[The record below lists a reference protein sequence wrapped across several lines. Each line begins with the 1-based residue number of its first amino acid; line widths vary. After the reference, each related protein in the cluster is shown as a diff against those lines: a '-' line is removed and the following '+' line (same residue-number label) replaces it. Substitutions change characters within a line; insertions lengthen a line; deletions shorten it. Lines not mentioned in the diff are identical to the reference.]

1 MKKTT
6 LIFLTTSLAL
16 ASLGYYFYQKQ
27 KVKKLNE
34 KVSSLEDTLKELEEL
49 KNK

>member
-27 KVKKLNE
+27 RVKRLNE
-34 KVSSLEDTLKELEEL
+34 KVDSLEDALNQLQKLKES
-49 KNK
+49 